1 MASHPG
7 EIWFPSG
14 RQQLY
19 GRAWTN
25 ADNAPTIVLLCGVG
39 FHTFEYEPLAPSL
52 VRGGFNCLSFDY
64 RCHGRSGGLRG
75 FWTLRELVMDAR
87 HAIGIA
93 SRRFRGPIGVFG
105 NSLGGMVGILAG
117 IDDHRIGSVVAS
129 NCPARIG
136 DFLLTRFRSVLFGV
150 AKATA
155 MLVPLRVSVNRFYT
169 YRQLIEDPK
178 WITKIEDD
186 GLVTDARRLSV
197 GAYGSLLEDWDGPT
211 AVAKL
216 NRPLLILQGSRD
228 GLQPQSQSERLFQ
241 AAREPKEY
249 RLIDTGHLP
258 NLEKPEVLGSLLV
271 DWFGRTLRPP
281 GPVKSGVLAV
291 GCRLHHRRSLA
302 RI

>member
-1 MASHPG
+1 
-7 EIWFPSG
+7 
-14 RQQLY
+14 
-19 GRAWTN
+19 
-25 ADNAPTIVLLCGVG
+25 
-39 FHTFEYEPLAPSL
+39 
-52 VRGGFNCLSFDY
+52 
-64 RCHGRSGGLRG
+64 
-75 FWTLRELVMDAR
+75 
-87 HAIGIA
+87 
-93 SRRFRGPIGVFG
+93 
-105 NSLGGMVGILAG
+105 
-117 IDDHRIGSVVAS
+117 
-129 NCPARIG
+129 
-136 DFLLTRFRSVLFGV
+136 
-150 AKATA
+150 
-155 MLVPLRVSVNRFYT
+155 VSVNRFYT

-281 GPVKSGVLAV
+281 
-291 GCRLHHRRSLA
+291 A
-302 RI
+302 R